1 MFGGLQARASAD
13 SQSKLAG
20 EKAALVST
28 VHSLN
33 RHVAKLEGFKR
44 NLLTSLQASDE
55 VTPPDG
61 RPLQSSF
68 QHIAAPLAQDP
79 LHLTQVFLC
88 SLSCQLI

>member
-28 VHSLN
+28 VRSLN

-61 RPLQSSF
+61 RPLQST
-68 QHIAAPLAQDP
+68 QRTAAPLAQDP
-79 LHLTQVFLC
+79 LHLTQVSLC
-88 SLSCQLI
+88 SLSCQFI